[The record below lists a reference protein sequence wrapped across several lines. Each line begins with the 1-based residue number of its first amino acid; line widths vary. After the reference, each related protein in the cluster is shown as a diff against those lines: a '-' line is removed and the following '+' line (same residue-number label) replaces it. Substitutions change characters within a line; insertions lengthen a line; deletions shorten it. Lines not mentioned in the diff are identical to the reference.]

1 MVDTDTSLSN
11 RSVTDDEAAPRVTIG
26 LPVFNGEEFLGK
38 AIDSI
43 FAQTFCNFELII
55 CDNDSTDE
63 TGEICLAAADRDDR
77 VRYHR
82 NERNLGAAG
91 NFNKCFALARGEFF
105 KWQAHDDLLEP
116 TYLEKCVA
124 ALDANPDAVQC
135 HSLVGLIDAK
145 GRWAGVYD
153 SIVGSDSPRP
163 ARRFA
168 AVILEENMASEIF
181 ALARRAT
188 MVGAPLHGTFHGSDT
203 VHLAAMALRGRF
215 LKIDEPLFLNRAH
228 PGRYSEGVPIE
239 DRPSWYSTEVPA
251 PRAAQWSQYCGYL
264 SLVKQEPLALP
275 ERLLCYG
282 HLIRWWFVGLHAVKV
297 LVDFASLLDPRIHRT
312 AVRFKQR
319 VFGMRRMGI
328 DWRKWRQSK

>member
-1 MVDTDTSLSN
+1 MLDMKPDPAN
-11 RSVTDDEAAPRVTIG
+11 RSMIDSEAAPRVTIG
-26 LPVFNGEEFLGK
+26 LPVFNGEEYVGE

-43 FAQTFCNFELII
+43 LTQTFCDFELII
-55 CDNDSTDE
+55 CDNASTDR
-63 TGEICLAAADRDDR
+63 TGEICLAAADRDHR

-82 NERNLGAAG
+82 NRRNLGAAA
-91 NFNKCFALARGEFF
+91 NFNKCYDLARGEFF
-105 KWQAHDDLLEP
+105 RWQAHDDLLDP

-124 ALDANPDAVQC
+124 ALDANPDAVEC

-145 GRWAGVYD
+145 GRWAGVYN
-153 SIVGSDSPRP
+153 SIVGTDSLQPS
-163 ARRFA
+163 RRFA
-168 AVILEENMASEIF
+168 AVILQENMASEIF
-181 ALARRAT
+181 GLARRAV

-215 LKIDEPLFLNRAH
+215 LKIDKPLFVNRAH
-228 PGRYSEGVPIE
+228 PGRYSEGVSIE

-264 SLVKQEPLALP
+264 SLLRREPLAVR

-282 HLIRWWFVGLHAVKV
+282 YLIRWWFVGLHAVKV
-297 LVDFASLLDPRIHRT
+297 LVDFASILDPRIHDK
-312 AVRFKQR
+312 AVWLKHR

-328 DWRKWRQSK
+328 DWGKWRQSE